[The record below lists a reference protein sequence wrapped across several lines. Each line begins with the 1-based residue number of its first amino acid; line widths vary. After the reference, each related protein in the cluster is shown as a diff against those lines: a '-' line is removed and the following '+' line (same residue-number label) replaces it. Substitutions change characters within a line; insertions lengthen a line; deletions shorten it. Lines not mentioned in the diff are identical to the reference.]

1 MYISTCR
8 KKHLKWHIL
17 LIEKQ
22 EPVDEENP
30 FSLDGNSGGAAS
42 ASVSEIVKNTD
53 SGEYGKRT
61 VASNWTKYEMPPS
74 DSEDD
79 ENIIGTGPDFQFV
92 LENSAKASEHLQ
104 LKAEKEWET
113 KHQEFN
119 NDFFALNLNS
129 LESKIDCIPLYKV
142 LQIEKED
149 LEDVGLISVFPPYLL
164 RLNLDSENTKH
175 SENCM

>member
-1 MYISTCR
+1 MIQAVVSKQAKRVPTDGA
-8 KKHLKWHIL
+8 L
-17 LIEKQ
+17 LSQ
-22 EPVDEENP
+22 
-30 FSLDGNSGGAAS
+30 FSIKVL
-42 ASVSEIVKNTD
+42 
-53 SGEYGKRT
+53 
-61 VASNWTKYEMPPS
+61 
-74 DSEDD
+74 
-79 ENIIGTGPDFQFV
+79 IIGTGPDFQFV

-149 LEDVGLISVFPPYLL
+149 LEDVGLISVFYPYI
-164 RLNLDSENTKH
+164 ST
-175 SENCM
+175 

>member
-1 MYISTCR
+1 M
-8 KKHLKWHIL
+8 LKVSVFYL
-17 LIEKQ
+17 EKQ
-22 EPVDEENP
+22 KSCIPKNIMIQAVVPKQAKRVSTDGALLSQ
-30 FSLDGNSGGAAS
+30 FSLK
-42 ASVSEIVKNTD
+42 VL
-53 SGEYGKRT
+53 
-61 VASNWTKYEMPPS
+61 
-74 DSEDD
+74 
-79 ENIIGTGPDFQFV
+79 IIGTGPDFQFV

-149 LEDVGLISVFPPYLL
+149 LEDVGLISVFILYICIY
-164 RLNLDSENTKH
+164 REVKIV
-175 SENCM
+175 

>member
-1 MYISTCR
+1 M
-8 KKHLKWHIL
+8 LKVSVFYL
-17 LIEKQ
+17 EKQ
-22 EPVDEENP
+22 KSCIPKNIMIQAVVPKQAKRVSTDGALLSQ
-30 FSLDGNSGGAAS
+30 FSLK
-42 ASVSEIVKNTD
+42 VL
-53 SGEYGKRT
+53 
-61 VASNWTKYEMPPS
+61 
-74 DSEDD
+74 
-79 ENIIGTGPDFQFV
+79 IIGTGPDFQFV

-149 LEDVGLISVFPPYLL
+149 LEDVGLISVFIL
-164 RLNLDSENTKH
+164 T
-175 SENCM
+175 

>member
-1 MYISTCR
+1 M
-8 KKHLKWHIL
+8 
-17 LIEKQ
+17 
-22 EPVDEENP
+22 
-30 FSLDGNSGGAAS
+30 
-42 ASVSEIVKNTD
+42 
-53 SGEYGKRT
+53 
-61 VASNWTKYEMPPS
+61 
-74 DSEDD
+74 
-79 ENIIGTGPDFQFV
+79 IIGTGPDFQFV

-149 LEDVGLISVFPPYLL
+149 LEDVGLISDFYHYIHNRIIYAYIEGSNIFEFTRNIL
-164 RLNLDSENTKH
+164 SYSCT
-175 SENCM
+175 

>member
-1 MYISTCR
+1 MIQAVVPKQAKRVSTDGA
-8 KKHLKWHIL
+8 L
-17 LIEKQ
+17 LSQ
-22 EPVDEENP
+22 
-30 FSLDGNSGGAAS
+30 FSLK
-42 ASVSEIVKNTD
+42 VL
-53 SGEYGKRT
+53 
-61 VASNWTKYEMPPS
+61 
-74 DSEDD
+74 
-79 ENIIGTGPDFQFV
+79 IIGTGPDFQFV

-149 LEDVGLISVFPPYLL
+149 LEDVGLISVFIL
-164 RLNLDSENTKH
+164 T
-175 SENCM
+175 